1 MPRILL
7 IEDDEP
13 LRDTLRKTFV
23 RAGYEVDDAPNGT
36 AALQAYRRQR
46 SDVVITDIVM
56 PVKEG
61 LETISE
67 LRRLA
72 PDAKIIAISGGAIG
86 SADDYLVMAR
96 HLGAS
101 RILAKPFSGDEI
113 LAMVAD
119 VLAQEP

>member
-1 MPRILL
+1 VPRILL

-13 LRDTLRKTFV
+13 LRDTLRKTFA
-23 RAGYEVDDAPNGT
+23 RAGYEVDDAPNGK

-56 PVKEG
+56 PDTEG
-61 LETISE
+61 LETITE

-72 PDAKIIAISGGAIG
+72 PDVKIIAISGGAIG
-86 SADDYLVMAR
+86 RADDYLGMAR

-113 LAMVAD
+113 LAVVAE
-119 VLAQEP
+119 VLAHEP

>member
-13 LRDTLRKTFV
+13 LRDTLRKTFL
-23 RAGYEVDDAPNGT
+23 RAGYEVDEAPNGK
-36 AALQAYRRQR
+36 AALQAFRRR
-46 SDVVITDIVM
+46 GSDIVITDIVM
-56 PVKEG
+56 PDKEG

-72 PDAKIIAISGGAIG
+72 PNVKIIAISGAGIG
-86 SADDYLVMAR
+86 RADDYLGMAR

-113 LAMVAD
+113 LAIVAE
-119 VLAQEP
+119 VLSQER